1 MTQLFP
7 PSMVADKGR
16 KLSKGGIKKTSAD
29 YMAELMF
36 LVKKIASQRN
46 KPIAVV
52 FKCDPVTGERVYRS
66 KYRARSV
73 EEHLHVH
80 LLQSLH
86 ILQIVSVMEMQMNS
100 VCF

>member
-1 MTQLFP
+1 MA
-7 PSMVADKGR
+7 ADKGR
-16 KLSKGGIKKTSAD
+16 KLIKGGKKKTSVD
-29 YMAELMF
+29 YMAELTTF
-36 LVKKIASQRN
+36 GKKKIASQRN
-46 KPIAVV
+46 ISQLLLLLNVILLQV
-52 FKCDPVTGERVYRS
+52 NGFIVQSIELDQL
-66 KYRARSV
+66 V

>member
-1 MTQLFP
+1 MA
-7 PSMVADKGR
+7 ADKGR
-16 KLSKGGIKKTSAD
+16 KLSKGGKKKTSAD
-29 YMAELMF
+29 YMAELTT

-46 KPIAVV
+46 ISQLLLLLNVILLQVNGFIVQSIELDQP
-52 FKCDPVTGERVYRS
+52 
-66 KYRARSV
+66 V